1 MIGQTLGSYRV
12 VGQLGAGGMGVV
24 YVAEHPLLGRKAAIK
39 MLLPE
44 FSKDQEFVSRFFNE
58 AKAVTMIRHPG
69 LVDIFDFG
77 YHADGSA
84 FIAMELLE
92 GESLGARLKRERVLA
107 PDLVV
112 AIMRQVASAVGAAHD
127 KGIVHRDLKPDNI
140 FLVPD
145 RDAAF
150 HVRVKILDFG
160 IAKLHASEGAVGSMT
175 RTGAML
181 GTPYYMSP
189 EQCRGAGQVDAR
201 SDIYAVG
208 CIMYEML
215 AGRPPHLGD
224 GVGEVIAAHI
234 HVAPPNLAALA
245 PHVPPTLAAIVM
257 RLLSKSPA
265 DRPRTLDEVSAALA
279 AASGSAVMPAAGPLS
294 AQAYAQTAMA
304 ASAAGGQLPGA
315 TPPVYVAP
323 GYAPTHASAP
333 ASAAVP
339 VVAAAASVPMAAAA
353 ASAVQPALAHSM
365 GTLGRG
371 AGEVAPRQ
379 AAPAGGGKRTGLLV
393 VLGVLAAGGVAAA
406 IFFGT
411 RGKSTSPSTSTS
423 TSTSPSTNTSPST
436 SASTSPSTSA
446 STSTSPGTSPSTSP
460 SPSTDP
466 LAAAKQ
472 ALAASKWA
480 EALGKAMQV
489 LDQDAANADA
499 LAIKAQAELEL
510 GAQPVFDE
518 LERQAEASDWA
529 GVIETYQRLPVT
541 SVYRERAG
549 SRLRAAE
556 QAVRDAKAAS
566 RNKPSPSPSR
576 SPVASTAPTPTP
588 SPTPSPSA
596 TGFDKVAACQKVIR
610 KALALI
616 RSDPNLRGQLAT
628 WRAELQAN
636 RDECE
641 RAITPAQLA
650 CAQRASTIYDLGK
663 CE

>member
-58 AKAVTMIRHPG
+58 AKAVTLIRHPG

-145 RDAAF
+145 RDAPF
-150 HVRVKILDFG
+150 HVRIKILDFG
-160 IAKLHASEGAVGSMT
+160 IAKLHTSEGGGAVGAVGSMT

-215 AGRPPHLGD
+215 AGRPPHLGE

-234 HVAPPNLAALA
+234 YVAPTDLAALA

-323 GYAPTHASAP
+323 GYAPAP
-333 ASAAVP
+333 ASTAVP
-339 VVAAAASVPMAAAA
+339 VAAAA

-379 AAPAGGGKRTGLLV
+379 PAPAPGGKRTGLLV
-393 VLGVLAAGGVAAA
+393 VLGLLAAAGVAAA
-406 IFFGT
+406 VFFGT
-411 RGKSTSPSTSTS
+411 RGKSTSSSTSS
-423 TSTSPSTNTSPST
+423 
-436 SASTSPSTSA
+436 STSPSTS
-446 STSTSPGTSPSTSP
+446 SSTSPSTSP
-460 SPSTDP
+460 SPSPSPDP
-466 LAAAKQ
+466 LATARQ
-472 ALAASKWA
+472 ALTASKWA

-489 LDQDAANADA
+489 LDKDAANPDA

-529 GVIETYQRLPVT
+529 GVIETYQRLPAT

-556 QAVRDAKAAS
+556 QAVRDAKAS
-566 RNKPSPSPSR
+566 RGKPSPSPSR

-588 SPTPSPSA
+588 APSASPTPSP

-616 RSDPNLRGQLAT
+616 RNDPNLRGQLAS